1 MRPMR
6 NRLTVVLAVI
16 LGVALTG
23 ARVVRLPYVSEG
35 PGPTH
40 DVVSL
45 ISVSGHE
52 TYPPTGHLLLT
63 TVSISSERLTP
74 LQLFVSWL
82 DPHEDVLPESDF
94 VQPGETLQEE
104 TTLQRYAMDQS
115 QLDATVVALSKVGD
129 YPDDH
134 LPGAIVESTVEG
146 CDAAGKLFSGNVITA
161 INGEPIADSREAS
174 KLIDATAPGKPIVF
188 VAKAGSKDVTVTL
201 KRSDCGPHG
210 GMYVGVVLMN
220 NFPFRVDISDAGIGG
235 PSAGMMFSL
244 GLYDVLTPGDLT
256 GGRIIAGTGQI
267 GPDGTVYP
275 IGGVEKKVYAAQ
287 KAGAVMFLV
296 PKQDYAAAKAAGV
309 DIQLVSVSNF
319 DEALRALSSDTVGDT
334 GKGA

>member
-115 QLDATVVALSKVGD
+115 QLDATVVALSK
-129 YPDDH
+129 
-134 LPGAIVESTVEG
+134 E
-146 CDAAGKLFSGNVITA
+146 
-161 INGEPIADSREAS
+161 
-174 KLIDATAPGKPIVF
+174 
-188 VAKAGSKDVTVTL
+188 
-201 KRSDCGPHG
+201 
-210 GMYVGVVLMN
+210 
-220 NFPFRVDISDAGIGG
+220 
-235 PSAGMMFSL
+235 
-244 GLYDVLTPGDLT
+244 
-256 GGRIIAGTGQI
+256 
-267 GPDGTVYP
+267 
-275 IGGVEKKVYAAQ
+275 
-287 KAGAVMFLV
+287 
-296 PKQDYAAAKAAGV
+296 
-309 DIQLVSVSNF
+309 
-319 DEALRALSSDTVGDT
+319 
-334 GKGA
+334 